1 MTVVEIDTAY
11 GLARAHLHAAAGPSG
26 ALMLG
31 HGAGGGIGARD
42 LAAATR
48 AALAAGFSVALVEQ
62 PYRVAGRRTPAPAPQ
77 LDGAWIAV
85 AERLRAHELQ
95 GLAMIAGGRSAGARV
110 ACRTAA
116 ETTAVAVLCLAFPLQ
131 PPHRSGA
138 RADSRL
144 GELDGV
150 RVPVLVVAGER
161 DPFGIP
167 PRGPRRTVVTVAGNH
182 SLNSDLDAVAG
193 AVRTWLSRRRRY
205 LRSDAG

>member
-1 MTVVEIDTAY
+1 MTVFEIDTAY
-11 GLARAHLHAAAGPSG
+11 GLARAHLHVASEPAG

-48 AALAAGFSVALVEQ
+48 AALAVGFSVALVEQ
-62 PYRVAGRRTPAPAPQ
+62 PYRVAGRRAPAPAKQ

-85 AERLRAHELQ
+85 AERLRARELQ

-116 ETTAVAVLCLAFPLQ
+116 ETAAVAVLCLAFPLR

-138 RADSRL
+138 PASSRL
-144 GELDGV
+144 AELDGV

-182 SLNSDLDAVAG
+182 SLNSDLDAVAA

-205 LRSDAG
+205 LRPDAG